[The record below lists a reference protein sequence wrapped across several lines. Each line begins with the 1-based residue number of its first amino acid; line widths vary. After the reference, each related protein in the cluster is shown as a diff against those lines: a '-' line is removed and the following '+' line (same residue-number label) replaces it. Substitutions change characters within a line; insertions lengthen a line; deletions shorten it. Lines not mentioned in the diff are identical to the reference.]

1 MQPIRQP
8 IYMQKDSKDKVEMIK
23 ENERCS
29 CRFVM
34 CQRQE
39 KLWESVKFG
48 DNDRY
53 EFWGKIQREDKT
65 KCETTPSM
73 VEMQIQ
79 ERHRSNMQRHL
90 QVLLQQYYVVSFVA
104 IFCFKMLEEIITNAA

>member
-1 MQPIRQP
+1 
-8 IYMQKDSKDKVEMIK
+8 MQKDSKDKVEMIK

-39 KLWESVKFG
+39 KLRESVKFG

-53 EFWGKIQREDKT
+53 KFWDKIQ
-65 KCETTPSM
+65 
-73 VEMQIQ
+73 
-79 ERHRSNMQRHL
+79 
-90 QVLLQQYYVVSFVA
+90 
-104 IFCFKMLEEIITNAA
+104 